1 LKQIH
6 ARQNDTARELW
17 PSPNYLRQVDS
28 LRNAIGEKIFLVE
41 FKPGNINLGVN
52 YTGIDYELLD
62 VINFPRPEPTNGIA
76 PHIIILD
83 DGRGINLGR
92 IARITINNAFN
103 PSDSDTLYRDSL
115 LIDEFLLCERR
126 LSKASIAACSKSLL
140 GEILGKPQSPGF
152 KTRPL
157 TRSTKP
163 IASQ

>member
-6 ARQNDTARELW
+6 ARQNDIARELW

-41 FKPGNINLGVN
+41 LKPGNIHLGV
-52 YTGIDYELLD
+52 YYSSIDYELLD
-62 VINFPRPEPTNGIA
+62 VINFPRPEPANGIA
-76 PHIIILD
+76 PHMIILD

-103 PSDSDTLYRDSL
+103 PSDSDTLYKDSFL
-115 LIDEFLLCERR
+115 MDEFLLRERH

-140 GEILGKPQSPGF
+140 GELLGKPQSPSF
-152 KTRPL
+152 KKRPL
-157 TRSTKP
+157 ERATKP